1 MKIKTFKCD
10 KISDETLKS
19 TEKAVN
25 DFLKN
30 HKSIDIK
37 VSTFCNN
44 FGAVLIYTVLYE
56 EE

>member
-10 KISDETLKS
+10 KITDETLKS

-30 HKSIDIK
+30 HKSIDVK